1 MRLFE
6 DCPYIDGDKIIIRGL
21 SDQDADT
28 IREMADDPAVQE
40 YLPAFIADMDRGAAP
55 DEDSILMGIC
65 LKDRPQEM
73 VGICELYNYSEAKAK
88 VSIGCRLLQNSWGMG
103 IAAAVVTMLRAYIF
117 DHSDVRTI
125 TAHVMKENAA
135 SRRVLEKT
143 GFVRKYTDI
152 LSDWGFDEMVLMDKY
167 VFKRE
172 WMTLAPDDDR
182 LADVQVEQFVMA
194 YGIEQDRIR
203 AMLPEGYRSLRPVL
217 RINTEIRDEEVVY
230 VEFNTPVEAAGR
242 RGWLNIDNWKSTS
255 ADVTFTRNGNTVK
268 IEAPFLRLS
277 YTGVGI
283 EGGCPAEK
291 DNEGCYYIGHDIEF
305 RPAEKIDTNKEFC
318 DCEFRW
324 MFHEGDAH
332 GVSAGKTIPAFDTE
346 QMHTYDRCDLTAAN
360 AAAIP
365 CRQVLGSY
373 IVRFTRHRE
382 G

>member
-1 MRLFE
+1 M
-6 DCPYIDGDKIIIRGL
+6 IIRGL

-55 DEDSILMGIC
+55 DEDSILMGIYF
-65 LKDRPQEM
+65 KDPPQEM
-73 VGICELYNYSEAKAK
+73 AGICELYNYSEAKAK
-88 VSIGCRLLQNSWGMG
+88 VSIGCRLLQKSWGMG

-172 WMTLAPDDDR
+172 WMTLAPDDSR
-182 LADVQVEQFVMA
+182 LTDVQVEQFVMA

-203 AMLPEGYRSLRPVL
+203 AMLPDGYRSLRPVL

-283 EGGCPAEK
+283 EGGCSAEK

-305 RPAEKIDTNKEFC
+305 RPAERIDANKEFC
-318 DCEFRW
+318 DCAFRW
-324 MFHEGDAH
+324 MFHKGDAH

-346 QMHTYDRCDLTAAN
+346 QVHTYDRCDLTAAN